1 MKTQTIRLKE
11 DIQNAMVKKFG
22 TTVDLNEM
30 EESILR
36 RLVIN
41 RKMNVDSIDEEYKKK
56 LNKLKVNKQDNCS
69 QCKTVF

>member
-11 DIQNAMVKKFG
+11 DLQNAMIKKFG

-36 RLVIN
+36 RLLISK
-41 RKMNVDSIDEEYKKK
+41 KMNVDSIDEEYKKK
-56 LNKLKVNKQDNCS
+56 SNKLKVKQC
-69 QCKTVF
+69 